1 MKNEPSDEA
10 SRARRF
16 AQVRCD
22 DLRTDDCELSTMLL
36 IVSVATD
43 WSVAMC
49 GWRAGFRCSR
59 RSLAEVAGLVK
70 GVVPA
75 AAASLG
81 NEL

>member
-1 MKNEPSDEA
+1 
-10 SRARRF
+10 
-16 AQVRCD
+16 
-22 DLRTDDCELSTMLL
+22 MLL